1 MPRSFLITRDYC
13 SGEQKL
19 QTIGDGNNNGNALLA
34 ASTGDNKDA
43 KPPMHKSSRLSGI
56 KRKRPQR
63 GRGRQDDPGSASSY
77 STIKSRSKPNKPLEK
92 INAVGST
99 KTTQDLKTEADEN
112 VSGAVTKDG
121 DFDTNGAQN
130 ELKEDES
137 RKIDTM
143 ALDPAVASSKGGT
156 ESGHEPTDKI
166 TVSTSESKDG
176 EALDMVRADHDYI
189 DLLVDVKD
197 ETAEINT
204 NNNNNNNNDL
214 FNLNQLAEVSLA
226 EEGKLEDDILAAKI
240 QEVRIKQ
247 ANPPTTRTMKIVVPE
262 NASHIIICTK
272 DNPDGDHK
280 VLDLAKVGKV
290 RRSSSKSNPP
300 VVGGEFVCSDC
311 GKKYSTSSN
320 LARHKQTHRS
330 LSDKKAK
337 KCPHCHKVYVSMPA
351 YAMHLRTHNQMCK
364 CHLCGKSF
372 SRPWLLQGHI
382 RTHTGERP
390 YQCDV
395 CHKAFADKSNL
406 RAHTQT
412 HSTKKP
418 FICETC
424 GKTFAL
430 KSYLCKHEESSC
442 NGKQPR

>member
-63 GRGRQDDPGSASSY
+63 GR
-77 STIKSRSKPNKPLEK
+77 
-92 INAVGST
+92 GST